1 MTNDEFL
8 EIGTIVAPQGL
19 KGEMRVYPKSDFPER
34 FTKRGQ
40 RFLKRPGETQPQPV
54 ELLGG
59 RFIPGKGIYA
69 VKLAGVD
76 NCDQAEDLRDAV
88 LMVSASDRPKLAK
101 DEYHVLDLIDLE
113 VFHHLTGEAIG
124 IVVDVIPAGNHVLEV
139 KLHNQPEP
147 APPKPEAPIPN
158 RISKRRKAKRPQEA
172 KPVTVLIP
180 FVKAI
185 APIVDLE
192 NRRIEVTPPPG
203 LLELNE
209 N

>member
-1 MTNDEFL
+1 MTNNDFL
-8 EIGTIVAPQGL
+8 EIGMIVAPQGL

-69 VKLAGVD
+69 VKLVGVD
-76 NCDQAEDLRDAV
+76 TCEQAEALRDSV

-101 DEYHVLDLIDLE
+101 DEYHVMDLIDLE
-113 VFHHLTGEAIG
+113 VFDQLTGEAIG
-124 IVVDVIPAGNHVLEV
+124 IVVDVIPAGNHILEV

-147 APPKPEAPIPN
+147 EPPKPEAPIPN
-158 RISKRRKAKRPQEA
+158 RISKQRKAKRPKET

-185 APIVDLE
+185 APVVDLE

-203 LLELNE
+203 LLELNQ